1 MRTDVL
7 QDLYREYSSGELS
20 IPERSTHEKMQ
31 DDKLYRLMKAQK
43 DIWRVF
49 HMMSEFVD
57 GFELM
62 MTIPPC
68 VTIFGSARSKP
79 GSPYYE
85 LTVNVAKAFAAVG
98 YGVIS
103 GGGPGVMEAAN
114 KGAKEAGAA
123 SVGFGI
129 TLPNEEAMN
138 KFIDQEKSMQFRHFF
153 VRKVMFAKY
162 AQGFIAMPGGFGTLD
177 EFFEMVT
184 LVQTKKIRQFPIV
197 LMGSEYWDGL
207 VAWIRKRMVGDGM
220 IAAKDLDLFTIVD
233 EPAEAVAVIE
243 RFYASKMHVPNF

>member
-1 MRTDVL
+1 MHADIF
-7 QDLYREYSSGELS
+7 QDLYREYQSGDLA
-20 IPERSTHEKMQ
+20 IPERTTHDKMQ
-31 DDKLYRLMKAQK
+31 DEKLYRLMKAQK
-43 DIWRVF
+43 DVWRVF

-68 VTIFGSARSKP
+68 VTIFGSARVKP

-85 LTVNVAKAFAAVG
+85 MTVGVAKAFAAAG

-114 KGAKEAGAA
+114 KGARESGAA
-123 SVGFGI
+123 SVGFNI
-129 TLPNEEAMN
+129 TLPHEQGSNPY
-138 KFIDQEKSMQFRHFF
+138 IDPEKSMTFRHFF

-184 LVQTKKIRQFPIV
+184 LVQTRKIREFPIV
-197 LMGSEYWDGL
+197 LMGTDYWGGL
-207 VAWIRKRMVGDGM
+207 VTWIKTRMIDDGM
-220 IAAKDLDLFTIVD
+220 ISADDLKLITITDDPV
-233 EPAEAVAVIE
+233 EAVGTIE
-243 RFYASKMHVPNF
+243 RFYECKEHIPNF

>member
-1 MRTDVL
+1 MRADVF
-7 QDLYREYSSGELS
+7 QDLYREHGGGDVDV
-20 IPERSTHEKMQ
+20 PERSAHGKMQ
-31 DDKLYRLMKAQK
+31 DEKLYRLMKSQK

-68 VTIFGSARSKP
+68 VTIFGSARVKP

-85 LTVNVAKAFAAVG
+85 LTVDVAKSFAAAG

-114 KGAKEAGAA
+114 KGAKDSGAA

-129 TLPNEEAMN
+129 TLPHEQSMN
-138 KFIDQEKSMQFRHFF
+138 AFIDPEKSMEFRHFF
-153 VRKVMFAKY
+153 VRKVMFAKF

-184 LVQTKKIRQFPIV
+184 LVQTKKIRELPIV
-197 LMGSEYWDGL
+197 LMGTEYWGGL
-207 VAWIRKRMVGDGM
+207 VTWIQTRMVDDQM
-220 IAAKDLDLFTIVD
+220 ISPADRDLFTITD
-233 EPAEAVAVIE
+233 DPAVAVATIE
-243 RFYASKMHVPNF
+243 EFYKSKAHTPNF

>member
-1 MRTDVL
+1 
-7 QDLYREYSSGELS
+7 
-20 IPERSTHEKMQ
+20 MQ
-31 DDKLYRLMKAQK
+31 DEKLYRLMKAQK

-68 VTIFGSARSKP
+68 VTIFGSARVKP

-85 LTVNVAKAFAAVG
+85 LTVQVAKSFAAAG

-114 KGAKEAGAA
+114 KGAKESGAA
-123 SVGFGI
+123 SVGFNI
-129 TLPNEEAMN
+129 TLPHEQCSNPY
-138 KFIDQEKSMQFRHFF
+138 IDPEKSMTFRHFF

-177 EFFEMVT
+177 EFFEVVT
-184 LVQTKKIRQFPIV
+184 LVQTKKIREFPIV
-197 LMGSEYWDGL
+197 LMGTEYWGGL
-207 VAWIRKRMVGDGM
+207 VTWIKTRMVDDGM
-220 IAAKDLDLFTIVD
+220 VSPNELKLITITD
-233 EPAEAVAVIE
+233 DPAVAVSTIE
-243 RFYASKMHVPNF
+243 HFYESKQHTPNF

>member
-1 MRTDVL
+1 MRGDVF
-7 QDLYREYSSGELS
+7 QDLYREYGSGELAV
-20 IPERSTHEKMQ
+20 PERSKHDKMQ
-31 DDKLYRLMKAQK
+31 DEKLYRLMKGQK
-43 DIWRVF
+43 DVWRVF

-68 VTIFGSARSKP
+68 VTIFGSARMKP

-85 LTVNVAKAFAAVG
+85 LTVDVAKAFAAVG

-129 TLPNEEAMN
+129 TLPHEEAMN
-138 KFIDQEKSMQFRHFF
+138 KYIDPEKSMEFRHFF

-162 AQGFIAMPGGFGTLD
+162 AQGFVAMPGGFGTLD

-184 LVQTKKIRQFPIV
+184 LVQTKKIREFPIV
-197 LMGSEYWDGL
+197 LMGTDYWGGL
-207 VAWIRKRMVGDGM
+207 VTWIQTRMIDDGM
-220 IAAKDLDLFTIVD
+220 ISPKDLNLFTVTD
-233 EPAEAVAVIE
+233 DPKEAVAVIE
-243 RFYASKMHVPNF
+243 RFYETKEHIPNF